1 MVEVA
6 ISFVMG
12 VSEALSLT
20 QKKKGVKGRPPL
32 SRQHEYFPAWARKIK
47 SGSLGLLPIRRP
59 FSVCSQSAADD
70 KATSGIYRDA

>member
-20 QKKKGVKGRPPL
+20 QKKKGVKGTIPRGKASP
-32 SRQHEYFPAWARKIK
+32 FP
-47 SGSLGLLPIRRP
+47 
-59 FSVCSQSAADD
+59 
-70 KATSGIYRDA
+70 